1 MCAGVGSTNPR
12 TGPTSLRY
20 TPLLNFS
27 TIGEFE
33 YFELLSSLTSDLF
46 VCTFKAFF
54 EAVKAAYKDLR
65 CLLANRITFQL
76 PYRTRDA
83 GVIRQVA
90 YFGLKWFL
98 CLQVDTSSWK
108 LTECL
113 PQLWCPLHLYIYN
126 STHSIYTLDTNH
138 FSSSVFLCKTYLKRW
153 QCLWNNL
160 SLWTLKCIFVTRIDS
175 RSTHDM
181 DKWTL
186 KATYFS
192 VHEIYEMICQSPVPP
207 RISCVIVISSLNIFE
222 AWPAEDRTPEPGW
235 CADDAAVLRQDT

>member
-1 MCAGVGSTNPR
+1 MCCRVW
-12 TGPTSLRY
+12 
-20 TPLLNFS
+20 
-27 TIGEFE
+27 
-33 YFELLSSLTSDLF
+33 
-46 VCTFKAFF
+46 
-54 EAVKAAYKDLR
+54 AVSQPNLV
-65 CLLANRITFQL
+65 TFQL

-98 CLQVDTSSWK
+98 CLQIDTSSWK

-160 SLWTLKCIFVTRIDS
+160 SLWTLKCIFVTRIENQWWNSVLIFHKCTYWAHFPYLTLLD
-175 RSTHDM
+175 THCA
-181 DKWTL
+181 L
-186 KATYFS
+186 IFL
-192 VHEIYEMICQSPVPP
+192 
-207 RISCVIVISSLNIFE
+207 IVWIF
-222 AWPAEDRTPEPGW
+222 ANF
-235 CADDAAVLRQDT
+235 